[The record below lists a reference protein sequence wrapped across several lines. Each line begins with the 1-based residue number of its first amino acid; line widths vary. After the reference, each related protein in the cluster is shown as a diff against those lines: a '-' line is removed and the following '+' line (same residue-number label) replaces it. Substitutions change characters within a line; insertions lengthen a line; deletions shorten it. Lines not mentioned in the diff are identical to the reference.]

1 MRIPTLFLSVLGL
14 FTTMS
19 VTAQN
24 VALNFDAN
32 DDHITTT
39 TPAISGNAE
48 RTIEAWIRTTATT
61 DPKQGGKQKIIT
73 DMGAMST
80 GQRFTFCVL
89 QNNAIRC
96 EVGGSGIVGTKAVN
110 DGKWHHVAVVYNP
123 KATDNFRLL
132 VDGVLDT
139 KGNISTTVNTST
151 TNNFQIGMRV
161 DGINHFD
168 GDIDE
173 VRLFKVARSDSAV
186 KADMNMQYCKL
197 PSSLIA
203 YYAFNEGD
211 PGKNNSKVNR
221 TYDKTS
227 NSKVGT
233 LRNFAL
239 SGSSSNWVSGPSLSG
254 GDTKSSL
261 KAFDCTSYTGPSGK
275 NTYTASGT
283 YTEIIPNAAGCD
295 SIITIDLTI
304 GESTSYQEVTACDSF
319 VSPTGKHIFKSG
331 YHTDTLLGQ
340 NALGCDSVILTKLTL
355 TSSSESYD
363 TIGFCDSI
371 NIQSKWYFDDFQ
383 VDLYSQ
389 NQFGC
394 DSVIHVSYLMSETS
408 VSYIEPSAC
417 DSFLSPG
424 GSTYHTT
431 GSYVDRLVGGAASG
445 CDSVIN
451 IKLTLHE
458 SVINDQSV
466 MGCDSFVSAAGKAYF
481 TEGIHEEMFSTSFG
495 CDSIV
500 RYDVRLEENKEAL
513 REMSVCDSVVLYGEW
528 FSKSEVLE
536 FTVPTPEGC
545 DSLITVDLF
554 VTSIDT
560 SITRSGNEL
569 IANENNASYQWVNCS
584 DNSEI
589 IGATG
594 KTFYPD
600 REGEYAVQ
608 LTKNDCVKRS
618 SCFVTSNA
626 SVSEFAQNLVN
637 IYPNPSDGRLQLMN
651 HSKEVLHYE
660 VHDMSGKSVHRGI
673 LQRDMNLIDLNLDPG
688 SYTLVFSGEAILG
701 QKQLLLK

>member
-1 MRIPTLFLSVLGL
+1 MRLPTLFLSILGS
-14 FTTMS
+14 F
-19 VTAQN
+19 VTLSLSAQN

-48 RTIEAWIRTTATT
+48 RTIEAWIRTSATT
-61 DPKQGGKQKIIT
+61 DPNQGGKQKIIT
-73 DMGAMST
+73 DMGAMNT
-80 GQRFTFCVL
+80 GERFTFNIF

-110 DGKWHHVAVVYNP
+110 DGKWHHVAVVYDP
-123 KATDNFRLL
+123 SASDNFRLL
-132 VDGVLDT
+132 VDGVLDV
-139 KGNISTTVNTST
+139 KGNIKTTVNTST
-151 TNNFQIGMRV
+151 TNNLLIGMRV
-161 DGINHFD
+161 DGINNFD

-173 VRLFKVARSDSAV
+173 VRLFKVARTDSAV
-186 KADMNMQYCKL
+186 KADMNTQYCKP

-233 LRNFAL
+233 LRNFTL
-239 SGSSSNWVSGPSLSG
+239 SGSSSNWVTGPSLSG
-254 GDTKSSL
+254 GDTKGSI

-275 NTYTASGT
+275 KTYTSSGT
-283 YTEIIPNAAGCD
+283 YTEIISNAAGCD
-295 SIITIDLTI
+295 SIITIELTI

-331 YHTDTLLGQ
+331 YHTDTLFGQ

-355 TSSSESYD
+355 TRSSEGYD
-363 TIGFCDSI
+363 TIGFCDSV
-371 NIQSKWYFDDFQ
+371 NVQTKWYYDDFQ
-383 VDLYSQ
+383 VDLYSK

-394 DSVIHVSYLMSETS
+394 DSVIHVSYVMTSTS
-408 VSYIEPSAC
+408 VSSIEPSAC
-417 DSFLSPG
+417 DSFLSPS
-424 GSTYHTT
+424 GSTYHTS
-431 GSYVDRLVGGAASG
+431 GSYMDRLVGGAASG

-466 MGCDSFVSAAGKAYF
+466 MGCDSFVSPAGMAYY
-481 TEGIHEEMFSTSFG
+481 TAGIHEEMYTTSFG
-495 CDSIV
+495 CDSV
-500 RYDVRLEENKEAL
+500 MRYDVRLEENKEAL
-513 REMSVCDSVVLYGEW
+513 RELSVCDSALLYGNW
-528 FSKSEVLE
+528 YSQSEVLE

-560 SITRSGNEL
+560 SITRSGNDL
-569 IANENNASYQWVNCS
+569 IANENNATYQWVNCS

-594 KTFYPD
+594 RIFYPD
-600 REGEYAVQ
+600 REGEYAVR

-618 SCFVTSNA
+618 SCYFTSNA
-626 SVSEFAQNLVN
+626 SVEGIVKDLLI
-637 IYPNPSDGRLQLMN
+637 IYPNPSFGELQLIN
-651 HSKEVLHYE
+651 YSQEDLCFEIY
-660 VHDMSGKSVHRGI
+660 DMSGKSVHKGI
-673 LQRDMNLIDLNLDPG
+673 LEQNMNHIDLNLKPG
-688 SYTLVFSGEAILG
+688 SYTLIFSGEAILG
-701 QKQLLLK
+701 QKQLLTK